1 MVVAAVVAAGAVE
14 AVVVLCTG
22 WLALP
27 ENASS
32 YGFQDLLDLC
42 VALFSLKK
50 NTLINN
56 IIITS
61 YISNYG
67 RFFKTAQ
74 GSRKL

>member
-1 MVVAAVVAAGAVE
+1 MVVAVVVAAGAFE

-42 VALFSLKK
+42 VALFSLNKHSI
-50 NTLINN
+50 TL
-56 IIITS
+56 
-61 YISNYG
+61 
-67 RFFKTAQ
+67 
-74 GSRKL
+74 L

>member
-1 MVVAAVVAAGAVE
+1 MVVAVAAVAVE

-42 VALFSLKK
+42 VALFSLNKHSQSI
-50 NTLINN
+50 TLLSLVKVIMVD
-56 IIITS
+56 
-61 YISNYG
+61 
-67 RFFKTAQ
+67 F
-74 GSRKL
+74 